1 MTSHPRCPMPSAVH
15 SIFPVLSGLASSPQ
29 SGQHGRVFETPDDA
43 ARAWRTEGDESA
55 ARWLTEHLWPLL
67 AHIALRHLPRGAAV
81 EDLVQES
88 LARAFTRIDQWN
100 PARPFEPWVCT
111 IATHLCLD
119 ALRHRKRRPE
129 WSWSDLN
136 DAEKSA
142 CRAAHSD
149 SAVDPAVTSGGSALL
164 GKLLDTLSP
173 VDRVI
178 ITLLHLEQ
186 MEVLEISKLTGVSR
200 VMVRVRAHRARHK
213 LKKALE
219 QLEATS
225 LA

>member
-1 MTSHPRCPMPSAVH
+1 
-15 SIFPVLSGLASSPQ
+15 
-29 SGQHGRVFETPDDA
+29 
-43 ARAWRTEGDESA
+43 
-55 ARWLTEHLWPLL
+55 
-67 AHIALRHLPRGAAV
+67 LRHLPRGAAV

-88 LARAFTRIDQWN
+88 LARAFTRIGQWN
-100 PARPFEPWVCT
+100 PDRPFEPWVCT

-149 SAVDPAVTSGGSALL
+149 SVVDPSATSGGAALL
-164 GKLLDTLSP
+164 TKLLDTLNP

-186 MEVLEISKLTGVSR
+186 RDVIEISTLTGVSR

-219 QLEATS
+219 QLEASS
-225 LA
+225 LT

>member
-1 MTSHPRCPMPSAVH
+1 MPSAEH
-15 SIFPVLSGLASSPQ
+15 CLLPRLSGLASCDHEF
-29 SGQHGRVFETPDDA
+29 QHVSVFKTPDDA
-43 ARAWRTEGDESA
+43 ARAWRSAGDENA

-100 PARPFEPWVCT
+100 PTRPFEPWVCT

-129 WSWSDLN
+129 WSWSDLT

-142 CRAAHSD
+142 CQAAHSD
-149 SAVDPAVTSGGSALL
+149 SVVDPAVSSGGSALL
-164 GKLLDTLSP
+164 EKLLDTLNP

-186 MEVLEISKLTGVSR
+186 LEVVEISKRTGVSR
-200 VMVRVRAHRARHK
+200 IMVRVRAHRARHK

-219 QLEATS
+219 ALEARIPV
-225 LA
+225 

>member
-1 MTSHPRCPMPSAVH
+1 MSSAENCLL
-15 SIFPVLSGLASSPQ
+15 PDLSGLAS
-29 SGQHGRVFETPDDA
+29 GYHAVQHRRVFHTPDDA
-43 ARAWRTEGDESA
+43 ARAWRAAGDETA

-129 WSWSDLN
+129 WSWSDLT

-142 CRAAHSD
+142 CHAAHSD
-149 SAVDPAVTSGGSALL
+149 AATDPDVTTGGSALL
-164 GKLLDTLSP
+164 SKLLDALNP

-186 MEVLEISKLTGVSR
+186 MEVVEISKLTGVSR
-200 VMVRVRAHRARHK
+200 LMVRVRAHRARNK

-219 QLEATS
+219 QLEARTR
-225 LA
+225 A